1 MKKVI
6 IAFIIWRVL
15 TLLVAQFSPVFI
27 PTFGATF
34 PYYQERLIST
44 NFPHFIWSLG
54 NFDGVHYLGI
64 AKEGYAAQF
73 TQAFFP
79 FYPILI
85 KIFSFL
91 TFSNLFTEKISLF
104 ISAVLISNA
113 SFLFGL
119 LVFYKLLKAN
129 YSEKTSFWS
138 VIFILS
144 FPTSFFFGS
153 IYTEGLFFLLMV
165 STFYL
170 VEKNHPVL
178 AAIIGSVAA
187 LTRLIG
193 SFLAVAFVSSGRS
206 LRNYLYASLVP
217 VGLIIYMAYLQF
229 EFQNPVYFLT
239 SQSAFGQDR
248 ATQNIIL
255 LPQVIY
261 RYFKILTTTSG
272 LTFTNALFEL
282 LCTVFAFTL
291 LFISFKKVKYSWVI
305 FSLISI
311 VTPTFTGTLAS
322 MPRYVLMAFPI
333 FISLAL
339 IKSPKIKALILT
351 VFVIL
356 GAVTLAL
363 FSQGYWVA

>member
-15 TLLVAQFSPVFI
+15 TLLVALISPFFI

-91 TFSNLFTEKISLF
+91 TFGNLF
-104 ISAVLISNA
+104 ISAVLISNI
-113 SFLFGL
+113 SFLIGL
-119 LVFYKLLKAN
+119 LGCYKLLKVH
-129 YSEKTSFWS
+129 YSEKIPFWAI
-138 VIFILS
+138 VFILS

-153 IYTEGLFFLLMV
+153 IYTEGLFFLLTI

-170 VEKNHPVL
+170 IEKNHLAL
-178 AAIIGSVAA
+178 AAIIGSLAA
-187 LTRLIG
+187 STRLIG
-193 SFLAVAFVSSGRS
+193 SFLIITFVSSRRC
-206 LRNYLYASLVP
+206 LRNYIYASLIP
-217 VGLIIYMAYLQF
+217 LGLIAYMSYLQF
-229 EFQNPVYFLT
+229 KFQNPIYFLT

-248 ATQNIIL
+248 TTQNVVL

-272 LTFTNALFEL
+272 LTFASALFEL
-282 LCTVFAFTL
+282 LSTIFA
-291 LFISFKKVKYSWVI
+291 LFILILAYKKVKKSWVI
-305 FSLISI
+305 FSFITVI
-311 VTPTFTGTLAS
+311 IPTLTGTLAS

-333 FISLAL
+333 FIVLAL
-339 IKSPKIKALILT
+339 IKSSVIKALILI
-351 VFVIL
+351 VFIVL
-356 GAVTLAL
+356 GVASLAL
-363 FSQGYWVA
+363 FSRGYWVA